1 VQTQGDCCGI
11 HWSGV
16 AQLWFRPTSAD
27 KSVAPTFEVPTS
39 GTYSMEAAQTLARD
53 CGVNVLSVD
62 ARAVGSAF
70 GGYLSSGVQV
80 SDPIAY
86 GDVDLSAG
94 RHTVTL
100 TVTGRNQAAIG
111 YLAGLDYFRFTLG
124 G

>member
-1 VQTQGDCCGI
+1 MSQVTQPVVAASRRRMGI
-11 HWSGV
+11 
-16 AQLWFRPTSAD
+16 A
-27 KSVAPTFEVPTS
+27 
-39 GTYSMEAAQTLARD
+39 
-53 CGVNVLSVD
+53 
-62 ARAVGSAF
+62 
-70 GGYLSSGVQV
+70 
-80 SDPIAY
+80 IAY

>member
-11 HWSGV
+11 HWSGG
-16 AQLWFRPTSAD
+16 ARLWFRPTSAD
-27 KSVAPTFEVPTS
+27 KSVTHTFKLPTS

-70 GGYLSSGVQV
+70 DGYLANGVQV

-94 RHTVTL
+94 RHRVTL
-100 TVTGRNQAAIG
+100 TVTGRNQAATG
-111 YLAGLDYFRFTLG
+111 YLAYFRFTLG